1 MKISCL
7 GLLVTISLG
16 LLACE
21 KQPTQPA
28 SPSPTP
34 SPNHTATGAP
44 VPGPSP
50 VEPRA
55 RAESPTSPEPQKT
68 PGNAAAA
75 PTPSTPAGSAD
86 SGESATPPGAA
97 SPAGARPVFKNQAA
111 NDYLESY
118 DAYIKDFKE
127 AYRQMKQGEMARY
140 EAVIA
145 RVAEIQS
152 KGDQIRSEL
161 SPEEQKEFTEYLARK
176 AQELAQP
183 DLNQ

>member
-1 MKISCL
+1 MNLSSL
-7 GLLVTISLG
+7 GLLITISLG

-21 KQPTQPA
+21 KQPAQPG

-34 SPNHTATGAP
+34 SPNQTATGAP
-44 VPGPSP
+44 VPSPSP
-50 VEPRA
+50 SPIEPTA
-55 RAESPTSPEPQKT
+55 RAGSPASPEPQKT
-68 PGNAAAA
+68 PENAAAA
-75 PTPSTPAGSAD
+75 PTLSTPA
-86 SGESATPPGAA
+86 ESAGGTPSGAT
-97 SPAGARPVFKNQAA
+97 SPADARPVFKNQAA
-111 NDYLESY
+111 NDFLQSY

-145 RVAEIQS
+145 RIAEIQN
-152 KGDQIRSEL
+152 KEDQIRSEL